1 MTTRANIKL
10 QFDLSYTITKK
21 RGENFYLS
29 ANHELN
35 LANGIVGVYGDSGQG
50 KSTFLKL
57 LAGLIQS
64 ERSEVNWL
72 IDEKQESKKT
82 INKLLPAKN
91 KLAPE
96 DCPAVYQNQD
106 VSLFEH
112 MTVEQNLLF
121 VQKHSVW
128 SVSSEHQ
135 INLQQVIDWCGITHL
150 LKQRANSLSG
160 GEKQRVGLARSL
172 LSGKPVILLDEPFS
186 ALDWNTRVEMLA
198 LLKKLNKELHIGFV
212 LVSHSLQELA
222 LSCECL
228 LHFEQGKL
236 TKGDTIEQMLQ
247 RLSLGSSEPIF
258 SRLLLSSPTY
268 YPEYYLTKWQL
279 SGSDKH
285 SIYCTSPDNQKQG
298 GTQRDGDKQKQADEL
313 SKVVAVQ
320 ADKVSLSKQSLNQS
334 SMLNQ
339 VSGEITQLQPF
350 EHLVLVTIDVDGQP
364 LFSLV
369 SELSANK
376 LGLELGQ
383 TIFALFKAL

>member
-21 RGENFYLS
+21 RGESFYLT

-35 LANGIVGVYGDSGQG
+35 LANGIVAVYGDSGQG
-50 KSTFLKL
+50 KSTFLNL

-72 IDEKQESKKT
+72 IDAEEEPSKAIKIPLSAKPES
-82 INKLLPAKN
+82 I
-91 KLAPE
+91 
-96 DCPAVYQNQD
+96 PAVYQNQD
-106 VSLFEH
+106 VSLFDH

-121 VQKHSVW
+121 VQNHSVW
-128 SVSSEHQ
+128 SVSSERPM
-135 INLQQVIDWCGITHL
+135 NLKQVIDWCGITDL
-150 LKQRANSLSG
+150 LKQQANSLSG

-186 ALDWNTRVEMLA
+186 ALDWNTRVEMVA
-198 LLKKLNKELHIGFV
+198 LLKKLNKELQIGFV

-222 LSCECL
+222 LSCEYL

-236 TKGDTIEQMLQ
+236 IKGDTIEQMLPH
-247 RLSLGSSEPIF
+247 LSLGSSEPIF

-268 YPEYYLTKWQL
+268 YSEYHLTKWRL

-285 SIYCTSPDNQKQG
+285 SIYCSGPDKHKQS
-298 GTQRDGDKQKQADEL
+298 DKQNHADEP

-320 ADKVSLSKQSLNQS
+320 ADKVSLSKQPLNES

-350 EHLVLVTIDVDGQP
+350 EHLVLVTIDVDGQQ
-364 LFSLV
+364 LYSLV

-376 LGLELGQ
+376 LELELGQ
-383 TIFALFKAL
+383 SIFALFKAL

>member
-1 MTTRANIKL
+1 MTTKANIKL
-10 QFDLSYTITKK
+10 QFNLSYTIAKK
-21 RGENFYLS
+21 REDFYLS

-35 LANGIVGVYGDSGQG
+35 LAQGIVGVYGDSGQG

-64 ERSEVNWL
+64 ERSEVNWR
-72 IDEKQESKKT
+72 IDEKEGLNKT
-82 INKLLPAKN
+82 IKKPISAKSKLP
-91 KLAPE
+91 PE
-96 DCPAVYQNQD
+96 NSPAVYQNQD

-128 SVSSEHQ
+128 SVSSERP
-135 INLQQVIDWCGITHL
+135 INLKQVIDWCGITDL
-150 LKQRANSLSG
+150 LKQQANSLSG

-198 LLKKLNKELHIGFV
+198 LLKKLNKELQIGFV

-222 LSCECL
+222 LSCEYL
-228 LHFEQGKL
+228 LHFEQGNL
-236 TKGDTIEQMLQ
+236 TKGDTIEQMLP

-268 YPEYYLTKWQL
+268 YPEYHLTKWQL

-285 SIYCTSPDNQKQG
+285 SIYCSSPNNQKQSDKQKDDNQKQ
-298 GTQRDGDKQKQADEL
+298 ASEL

-320 ADKVSLSKQSLNQS
+320 ADKVSLSKQPLNQS

-350 EHLVLVTIDVDGQP
+350 EHLVLVTIDVNRQQ
-364 LFSLV
+364 LYSLV

-376 LGLELGQ
+376 LELELGQ